1 MVTAATASPTSR
13 SGDVHATAPG
23 EDLSGLTAAAA
34 DFAAGLSFAD
44 LDPELLQ
51 LSKRCLIDGLGVML
65 AGSEQPGMA
74 ALDAFI
80 AAEAGSGQ
88 SRLLGAA
95 ARRVP
100 ATRAALWA
108 GTAGHA
114 MDWDDTQLA
123 EGPGRPYGLLMHPTV
138 PPLAAALAVSDLV
151 AGEEGRPVDG
161 RRFLTAFNAGFEV
174 ACKIA
179 EAMNPDH
186 YMRGFHTSGTIGTFA
201 AAVTAAKL
209 LGLDAGGIARTLGV
223 AASMAAGIRAGF
235 GTMTKPLHVGRA
247 AENGVTAALLVRGGF
262 TANEEALDGKWGYL
276 AVAGPGGEPALVR
289 ERFGKPFTM
298 VSPGV
303 SIKPYPSGV
312 LTHPSMD
319 ALLFLLREENL
330 KPGDIARVTLRA
342 GRNVLGPIRYRIART
357 ELEGKFSFAFL
368 LSAIILRRRC
378 GKAEFTDA
386 FVASPECQAMQQK
399 VETAFDQ
406 EIEDLGWERIRS
418 RVVVETK
425 DGRTLERWADENYRG
440 SPHNSLSDA
449 EVEGKFRD
457 CAAGLLDEARVDAV
471 LQSIWSCDSLPDA
484 GALLAQLDWRK

>member
-1 MVTAATASPTSR
+1 MTAATASSR
-13 SGDVHATAPG
+13 GGTGDVHATAPG

-34 DFAAGLSFAD
+34 QFAAGLAFDD
-44 LDPELLQ
+44 LDSEVLK

-74 ALDAFI
+74 PLESFI
-80 AAEAGSGQ
+80 LAEGGAAQ
-88 SRLLGAA
+88 SRLLGLGG
-95 ARRVP
+95 RRV
-100 ATRAALWA
+100 ATSRAALWA

-151 AGEEGRPVDG
+151 AAEEGRPVEG
-161 RRFLTAFNAGFEV
+161 ERFLAAFNAGFEV

-179 EAMNPDH
+179 EAINPDH

-201 AAVTAAKL
+201 AATTAAKL
-209 LGLDAGGIARTLGV
+209 LGLDAGGIARALGV
-223 AASMAAGIRAGF
+223 AASMAGGIRAGF

-289 ERFGKPFTM
+289 DRFGAPFTM
-298 VSPGV
+298 ANPGI

-319 ALLFLLREENL
+319 ALLFLLRDE
-330 KPGDIARVTLRA
+330 KVSADRIASVTLHA
-342 GRNVLGPIRYRIART
+342 GRNVLGPIRYRIAKT

-368 LSAIILRRRC
+368 LAAIILRGRC

-406 EIEDLGWERIRS
+406 RIEDMGWERIRS
-418 RVVVETK
+418 RVVVETT

-440 SPHNSLSDA
+440 SPHNPLSDA

-457 CAAGLLDEARVDAV
+457 CAAGLLDGARVDEV
-471 LQSIWSCDSLPDA
+471 LQAIWDCDKLGDA
-484 GALLAQLDWRK
+484 GTLLAKLDWRA

>member
-1 MVTAATASPTSR
+1 MVTAATATQ
-13 SGDVHATAPG
+13 DVHATAPG
-23 EDLSGLTAAAA
+23 EDLSGLTAAASR
-34 DFAAGLSFAD
+34 FAAAVGFAD
-44 LDPELLQ
+44 LDAEVLH

-95 ARRVP
+95 QRRVP

-138 PPLAAALAVSDLV
+138 PPLAAALAVADLV
-151 AGEEGRPVDG
+151 AMEEGRPVDG
-161 RRFLTAFNAGFEV
+161 RRFLTAFSAGFEV

-179 EAMNPDH
+179 EAINPDH

-201 AAVTAAKL
+201 AATTAAKL
-209 LGLDAGGIARTLGV
+209 LDLDAGGIARALGV

-247 AENGVTAALLVRGGF
+247 AENGVTAALLVRNGF

-289 ERFGKPFTM
+289 ERFGRPFTL
-298 VSPGV
+298 VSPGI

-319 ALLFLLREENL
+319 ALLFLLRDERLGPE
-330 KPGDIARVTLRA
+330 DIERVTLRA

-368 LSAIILRRRC
+368 LSAIILRGRC
-378 GKAEFTDA
+378 GKAEFTDD
-386 FVASPECQAMQQK
+386 FVASPECQAMQQR
-399 VETAFDQ
+399 VETTFDQ
-406 EIEDLGWERIRS
+406 EIEDMGWERIRS
-418 RVVVETK
+418 RVVVETR

-440 SPHNSLSDA
+440 SPHNPLSDE
-449 EVEGKFRD
+449 EVEGKFKD
-457 CAAGLLDEARVDAV
+457 CAAGLLDAAGVERV
-471 LQSIWSCDSLPDA
+471 LKSIWTCDGLDDVSL
-484 GALLAQLDWRK
+484 LLDQLDWDG